1 MESFFEILTV
11 LILDAASAV
20 LIFVILKADTLPKSA
35 YSFSAAAMALGF
47 LIGTVGKRLLDEN
60 YPVMLLFALGFML
73 SYTAFVFT
81 FPQRSKRPHE
91 SR

>member
-11 LILDAASAV
+11 LMLDAAAAV

-35 YSFSAAAMALGF
+35 YRFSATAMALGF